1 MSRKS
6 SPRKREGAAVTANLG
21 KTIQR
26 LRNAYQLSLSDLS
39 EQSGVAKSII
49 SQIEKNETNPTVG
62 TVWRLSNALG
72 VSLEDVFRGN
82 DEPALVEQLGPSGTP
97 VLQSEDGLIELTILG
112 WIETVDTVQWYDVR
126 AAPGGV
132 LESEAHPPGSIENL
146 SVLEGVLEVRV
157 GTERWTLN
165 AGDTVRYRADRPHQI
180 TNCGSAT
187 ARATMVNLRLA
198 SEGGDH
204 PPYIE
209 G

>member
-1 MSRKS
+1 MSRGS
-6 SPRKREGAAVTANLG
+6 SPRRREGTAVTATLG

-26 LRNAYQLSLSDLS
+26 LRNAYHLSLSDLS

-72 VSLEDVFRGN
+72 VSLEDVFRGSG
-82 DEPALVEQLGPSGTP
+82 EPTLVEQLGPTGTP
-97 VLQSEDGLIELTILG
+97 VLSSEDGLFELTILG

-132 LESEAHPPGSIENL
+132 LESEPHPQGSIENL
-146 SVLEGVLEVRV
+146 SVLEGVLEVEV
-157 GTERWTLN
+157 GAERWTVN
-165 AGDTVRYRADRPHQI
+165 AGETLRYRADRPHQI
-180 TNCGSAT
+180 TNRGST
-187 ARATMVNLRLA
+187 PARATMVNLRPA
-198 SEGGDH
+198 TEGGAIPH
-204 PPYIE
+204 YIE

>member
-1 MSRKS
+1 MSRIS

-72 VSLEDVFRGN
+72 VSLEDVFRGSG
-82 DEPALVEQLGPSGTP
+82 EPALVEQLGPSGTP
-97 VLQSEDGLIELTILG
+97 VLQSEDGLFELTILG

-126 AAPGGV
+126 AQPGGT

-146 SVLEGVLEVRV
+146 SVLEGTLDVEV
-157 GTERWTLN
+157 GADRWSVS
-165 AGDTVRYRADRPHQI
+165 AGDTLRYRADRPHQI
-180 TNCGSAT
+180 TNRGSAP
-187 ARATMVNLRLA
+187 ARAMMVNLLLA
-198 SEGGDH
+198 SEDGDH
-204 PPYIE
+204 PHYIE